1 MIPSNNIAHIYVKI
15 IGENSLLSMAQSN
28 LLSHLDKIRKVRTHT
43 FISNNGQTEF
53 GISNNFGA
61 ERYFSWE
68 DTIIDC
74 RNNPTLM
81 DSETLQN
88 LEETI
93 SENLHFQR
101 FKKDIEDRAE
111 GLITVTPFYS
121 SLSGVENMRYN
132 IKRAAKIEDF
142 DIIRVGIKLSAKND
156 RDFKQGLKN
165 LYNHEHPF
173 NVRKPLMHA

>member
-43 FISNNGQTEF
+43 FISNNAKTEF
-53 GISNNFGA
+53 GISNNFGY
-61 ERYFSWE
+61 ERHYSWE

-74 RNNPTLM
+74 RNSPTLM
-81 DSETLQN
+81 DSDALQN
-88 LEETI
+88 IEETI
-93 SENLHFQR
+93 SENSHFQK
-101 FKKDIEDRAE
+101 FKNDIEDRAK
-111 GLITVTPFYS
+111 GLITITPYYS
-121 SLSGVENMRYN
+121 TLSGTENMRYN

-142 DIIRVGIKLSAKND
+142 DIIRVGIKLSAKD
-156 RDFKQGLKN
+156 GTDFEQGLKN
-165 LYNHEHPF
+165 LYSHENPF